1 MPHSHLSM
9 RRHILK
15 CMYILTYSHTTL
27 QQLRLD
33 GQISCTKCLYTETWC
48 VQFRFLS
55 LLIPKG
61 YNSTRL
67 ESCPTTFCTQ
77 ATLCCKCQRS
87 RWAGLEPPEL
97 QSWLLTH
104 KRLVFLF
111 SHHLFTQMWW
121 WSWPTPEPMQ
131 YLCLSLQLRRSK
143 ETTVRWKDRD
153 RSKDPLEHSVH
164 IHGKCEFSVCSSYS
178 SWGSDKTP
186 DNSSLRRTLWGI
198 QALCGREVM
207 AAGVWSSWSHCIP
220 ESRCREIWMLSLL
233 FPLCSCL
240 GAVHIHCRSFL
251 LY

>member
-15 CMYILTYSHTTL
+15 CMYILTHSHTTL

-87 RWAGLEPPEL
+87 HRAGLEPPEL

-104 KRLVFLF
+104 KRLSSSFLITC
-111 SHHLFTQMWW
+111 SHKCDGEADRHQNPCSAYVCLCTQ
-121 WSWPTPEPMQ
+121 
-131 YLCLSLQLRRSK
+131 LRSK
-143 ETTVRWKDRD
+143 ETTVQWKDRD
-153 RSKDPLEHSVH
+153 RSEDPPEHSVH
-164 IHGKCEFSVCSSYS
+164 MHGKCDFSVCSSYS
-178 SWGSDKTP
+178 SWGSDTTP
-186 DNSSLRRTLWGI
+186 DNSSLRWTVWDF
-198 QALCGREVM
+198 QALCGREAM

-220 ESRCREIWMLSLL
+220 ESRCREIWMLSSF